1 MSPTNALCR
10 SKTQLYHL
18 LLVVD
23 LLVLHLHLG
32 QLPHKGICRGIGLQQ
47 ALSQVH
53 CLRASLGRPS
63 QHSISQGAQCGS
75 IQ

>member
-1 MSPTNALCR
+1 MSPRRILCR
-10 SKTQLYHL
+10 SKTQPYHL

-32 QLPHKGICRGIGLQQ
+32 QLPHKGICRGVGLQQ

-53 CLRASLGRPS
+53 CLGAGLGAPT
-63 QHSISQGAQCGS
+63 QNSISQGAQCGS